1 MFFWAFATFLLVVS
15 TPLQADDPVETFVQ
29 IQRVNG
35 NQIAILADAAN
46 RRGGGMRGGGARG
59 GGGTRGGRA
68 AAGADPRGAGP
79 GRRGRGEPT
88 EPTILTVPLSTK
100 ITSATRERR
109 TFEFRVGTELAGGLN
124 HRIFQEMQAPLS
136 ARLVS
141 DGTRLI
147 EINVI
152 IPESDINQ
160 SATTARGETVV
171 AVRPKRPPTKSRAT
185 RGEAK

>member
-1 MFFWAFATFLLVVS
+1 MVFWTFATFLLAVS
-15 TPLQADDPVETFVQ
+15 TTLQADDPVETFVQ

-46 RRGGGMRGGGARG
+46 GRG
-59 GGGTRGGRA
+59 GGGTRGGGGARGGRA

-79 GRRGRGEPT
+79 GRRGRGQT
-88 EPTILTVPLSTK
+88 TQPTILTVPLTTK

-136 ARLVS
+136 ARIVS
-141 DGTRLI
+141 HGTQI
-147 EINVI
+147 AEINVI